1 MTDTTRALYTKYRPQ
16 SFDDVRNQ
24 DHIISVLKG
33 ALKKKTIPH
42 AFLFVGSRGT
52 GKTTVA
58 RIFAREAGATDVD
71 IYEIDAA
78 SNRGIDDIRELRDSV
93 LTLPYESPYKVYIID
108 EVHMLTKEAF
118 NALLKTLEEPPAHVL
133 FILATTER
141 EKLLDTITSRCQI
154 FEFRAPTREEL
165 REIVLEVAKK
175 EKYALTVPAAD
186 VIAIAADGSYR
197 DALGVTQ
204 KVMLASTDNAL
215 TPDEV
220 ADVIGAPRTALLAE
234 LVEAFAVRDVEKGLV
249 ALRKAHAAH
258 VDAKLLY
265 KLLLERIRAV
275 LIMRHLKTHATEIV
289 SAFPEDNQ
297 KMLLAYAEDINSPIN
312 SRLVQR
318 LISVGDF
325 VGKSAIPELPL
336 ELALIEHSAT

>member
-1 MTDTTRALYTKYRPQ
+1 MNFAHR
-16 SFDDVRNQ
+16 
-24 DHIISVLKG
+24 
-33 ALKKKTIPH
+33 H
-42 AFLFVGSRGT
+42 A
-52 GKTTVA
+52 K
-58 RIFAREAGATDVD
+58 
-71 IYEIDAA
+71 
-78 SNRGIDDIRELRDSV
+78 N
-93 LTLPYESPYKVYIID
+93 
-108 EVHMLTKEAF
+108 
-118 NALLKTLEEPPAHVL
+118 
-133 FILATTER
+133 
-141 EKLLDTITSRCQI
+141 C
-154 FEFRAPTREEL
+154 
-165 REIVLEVAKK
+165 EIVLEVAKK

>member
-16 SFDDVRNQ
+16 SFDEVRNQ
-24 DHIISVLKG
+24 DHIVSVLKG

-58 RIFAREAGATDVD
+58 RIFAREAGAQDVD

-154 FEFRAPTREEL
+154 FEFRAPTRDEL
-165 REIVLEVAKK
+165 REIILEVAKK
-175 EKYALTVPAAD
+175 EKYSLKLPAAD

-197 DALGVTQ
+197 DALGITQ
-204 KVMLASTDNAL
+204 KVMLASADSAL

-220 ADVIGAPRTALLAE
+220 ADVIGAPRTALLAD
-234 LVEAFAVRDVEKGLV
+234 LVEAFALRDAEKGLT
-249 ALRKAHAAH
+249 ALRRAHAAH
-258 VDAKLLY
+258 VDARLLY
-265 KLLLERIRAV
+265 KLLLERVRAV
-275 LIMRHLKTHATEIV
+275 MIMRHLKTQAKEIV
-289 SAFPEDNQ
+289 SAFPEDDQ
-297 KMLLAYAEDINSPIN
+297 AALLAYAQDVNSAIN
-312 SRLVQR
+312 SRLMQR

-336 ELALIEHSAT
+336 ELALIEHSAS